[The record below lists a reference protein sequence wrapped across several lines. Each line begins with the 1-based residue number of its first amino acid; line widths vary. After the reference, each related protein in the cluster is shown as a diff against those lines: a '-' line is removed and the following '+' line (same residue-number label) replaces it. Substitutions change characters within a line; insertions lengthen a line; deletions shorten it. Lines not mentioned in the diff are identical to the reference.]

1 MLQIDNTL
9 QIDKNDMFK
18 AKACGKASRKARG
31 KASELCVQLFF
42 ISMVIALFAG
52 CTRSGDDPNVI
63 DLNEGD
69 VQLTSRLISFS
80 ECDDLLEH
88 IRTEYSKRVGPYG
101 FMNTGVF
108 AQRQP
113 SELMEMNS
121 MDDMNV
127 MPDSMDSQFAA
138 PSSSQGGVDASA
150 VKLVEGVD
158 YSGTNLQEI
167 GVDEA
172 DIVKTDGE
180 RIFVVSDNKL
190 VVVSISDRSVIG
202 SLDIGS
208 ELSDFG
214 GFAANSSELFIDG
227 NNLILIYQSWV
238 DTSLGQASLG
248 QDRLE
253 LNPTLSRSSNVPST
267 LIARIDLTESNPQ
280 IVDTLQIE
288 GQYVSAR
295 SVGSVARVIVDN
307 PLRLPMLL
315 PGDSSDRAA
324 DAAEQAN
331 RDIILKSTI
340 EDWLPRYFAND
351 LNSGSANGGSA
362 NGGSAPPF
370 VQLGSCDNVY
380 APSVFSGFGMTTV
393 ISVPMSGDFKPDN
406 STTIMAPGRETVYA
420 STESVY
426 IATTNWLNPSTLEE
440 PVTEDDAAR
449 MLADVKRTSIHRF
462 DISNLETAQY
472 EASGSVPG
480 AIHNQFSLSEHK
492 GYLRVVTTTDTWTGA
507 EFDEFDA
514 EFGVESSGLADSFAL
529 PRRSSQVRVLR
540 QEGDALVEV
549 GSVGDIGR
557 GENVHSVRFVGDVG
571 YVVTFRQIDPFYT
584 IDLSDPLN
592 PQILGELKIPGFSSY
607 LHPIREGFVLG
618 VGSDATDQGRL
629 IGAKVSLFDVRDL
642 ENPKEVAVWVAPG
655 GWNSIGWDHRAF
667 LWWAPENLAVI
678 PVTTHTDT
686 GASWSG
692 AVVLRVS
699 DSSIVEVGRISNDED
714 AVTSSSNQCRG
725 LLSDDFVLG
734 NFTTGLQNADKARE
748 LIASFTYYLDTGYY
762 TFAACKVDD
771 TDTPQ
776 VDDTDTQD
784 GENYTDTR
792 DVLPGFECYPDEET
806 RGLMSDLSNMGI
818 EIIAEDEVLWFCA
831 PFHSHSHNMILRN
844 IVSGDEL
851 WSLSYLDTYNLQ
863 AGILQANDLATL
875 ERLERLALSV
885 GGSGWR

>member
-1 MLQIDNTL
+1 MHSVCGRAVYDGRIGDVFQICVKTFKEKADMLQVD
-9 QIDKNDMFK
+9 QNDMRK
-18 AKACGKASRKARG
+18 AKARG
-31 KASELCVQLFF
+31 KACGLFMQLFF
-42 ISMVIALFAG
+42 IIMVVVLFAG
-52 CTRSGDDPNVI
+52 CTRSGNDTGVVDI
-63 DLNEGD
+63 NEGD

-108 AQRQP
+108 AQSQLGRDF
-113 SELMEMNS
+113 SLTEMGLMETDLMET
-121 MDDMNV
+121 NV
-127 MPDSMDSQFAA
+127 VPDAMDSMDFGAQ
-138 PSSSQGGVDASA
+138 SSSQGSVDASA
-150 VKLVEGVD
+150 VKLLEGVD
-158 YSGTNLQEI
+158 YSGTNVQEV

-180 RIFVVSDNKL
+180 RIFVVSDSNV
-190 VVVSISDRSVIG
+190 VVVSIAERSVIG
-202 SLDIGS
+202 SLDIAS
-208 ELSDFG
+208 ELG
-214 GFAANSSELFIDG
+214 GFSSSSAELFIDS
-227 NNLILIYQSWV
+227 NNLILIYQLRV
-238 DTSLGQASLG
+238 
-248 QDRLE
+248 QDSRVLERLE
-253 LNPTLSRSSNVPST
+253 LDSMPARPMDAVPST
-267 LIARIDLTESNPQ
+267 VIARIDLTDSNPQ

-331 RDIILKSTI
+331 RDIILTSTI
-340 EDWLPRYFAND
+340 EDWLPRYFAN
-351 LNSGSANGGSA
+351 NSNSDGTNSDSTL
-362 NGGSAPPF
+362 PL

-393 ISVPMSGDFKPDN
+393 ISVPMSGDFNPDN

-440 PVTEDDAAR
+440 AATEDDASR
-449 MLADVKRTSIHRF
+449 MLTDGKRTSIHRF

-480 AIHNQFSLSEHK
+480 TLHNQFSLSEHN
-492 GYLRVVTTTDTWTGA
+492 GHLRVVTTTDFRSDPELNRLT
-507 EFDEFDA
+507 
-514 EFGVESSGLADSFAL
+514 DSIAA
-529 PRRSSQVRVLR
+529 PSRSSQVRVLK

-584 IDLSDPLN
+584 IDLSDPMN
-592 PQILGELKIPGFSSY
+592 PEILGELKIPGFSSY

-618 VGSDATDQGRL
+618 VGSDATEQGRL
-629 IGAKVSLFDVRDL
+629 VGAKVSLFDVTDL

-699 DSSIVEVGRISNDED
+699 DSSIVEVGRISNDEEAITVPSD
-714 AVTSSSNQCRG
+714 QCRR
-725 LLSDDFVLG
+725 LPSDDFALD
-734 NFTTGLQNADKARE
+734 NFATGLQNADEARD
-748 LIASFTYYLDTGYY
+748 IITSFMYY
-762 TFAACKVDD
+762 TETDYYVFAACKVDD
-771 TDTPQ
+771 
-776 VDDTDTQD
+776 V
-784 GENYTDTR
+784 DTR

-806 RGLMSDLSNMGI
+806 RRLMSDLSKLDI
-818 EIIAEDEVLWFCA
+818 EIIAADELLWFCA
-831 PFHSHSHNMILRN
+831 PFHSHNHNTILRN
-844 IVSGDEL
+844 VVSGDEL

-863 AGILQANDLATL
+863 AGILQVNDLTTL
-875 ERLERLALSV
+875 ERIERIELSA
-885 GGSGWR
+885 R